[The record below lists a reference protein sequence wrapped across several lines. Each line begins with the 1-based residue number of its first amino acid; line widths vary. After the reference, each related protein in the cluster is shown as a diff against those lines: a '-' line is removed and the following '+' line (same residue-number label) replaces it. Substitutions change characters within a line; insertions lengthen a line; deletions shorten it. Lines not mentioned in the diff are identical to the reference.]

1 LKNADAAL
9 EFAELSHDL
18 ALLGSNLSELA
29 LHGGDAKLEKI
40 QEFVVGAA

>member
-1 LKNADAAL
+1 LKNVDAAL

-18 ALLGSNLSELA
+18 APLGSKLSELA
-29 LHGGDAKLEKI
+29 FHGGDATLEKI